1 MTNCYDKDLIIK
13 SYEKGRKLYL
23 IKLAPEEYQQLVH
36 RFQCMSQTKSL
47 NLDKEGL
54 VIQT

>member
-54 VIQT
+54 VIHT